1 MDPGQKSSIS
11 TGKFQKHF
19 NFFRQFYKR
28 IVLSSFSGKFPK
40 IVIFQAIK
48 EIDFPSKKCP
58 FTATSGQII
67 LFLFK
72 SNHFRTY
79 FLYMIRYN
87 NMSRPVHDPND
98 PPAIIPAIPTRP
110 PCSKYGVRDPQP
122 PGLTSLDSNEKEA
135 FSRRNELPRGGLRSM
150 KMPQEK
156 NGENT
161 DLKCDLVLCRNK
173 DYEKGGHHKIGSL

>member
-1 MDPGQKSSIS
+1 MNIEFSKQIS
-11 TGKFQKHF
+11 ENFD
-19 NFFRQFYKR
+19 FFRQLKK
-28 IVLSSFSGKFPK
+28 L
-40 IVIFQAIK
+40 IFQA
-48 EIDFPSKKCP
+48 KKFP

-67 LFLFK
+67 LFLFE

-87 NMSRPVHDPND
+87 NISRPVND
-98 PPAIIPAIPTRP
+98 PPATLPAPPTRP
-110 PCSKYGVRDPQP
+110 PCPKYGGRDPQP
-122 PGLTSLDSNEKEA
+122 PGLTPLDSNEKEV

-161 DLKCDLVLCRNK
+161 DLKCDLVLCRNM
-173 DYEKGGHHKIGSL
+173 DSEKGGQ